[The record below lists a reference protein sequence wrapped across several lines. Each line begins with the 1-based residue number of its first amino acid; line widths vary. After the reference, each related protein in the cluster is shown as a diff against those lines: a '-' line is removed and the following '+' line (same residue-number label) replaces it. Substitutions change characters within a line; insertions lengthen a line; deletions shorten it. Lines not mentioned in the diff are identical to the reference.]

1 MALYFFDTRD
11 DGMFVEDEIGI
22 EYPDLEAVKVEAVRS
37 LAELARDVIPGQMK
51 RELAIEVRDAF
62 GPVLWARMTFEAV
75 VLREG

>member
-1 MALYFFDTRD
+1 MALYFFNTRD